1 MNLKKIFSAATLAVI
16 SLTAS
21 AQSNDPVIMTIGGQP
36 VLRSEFE
43 YSYNKN
49 NSEGVIDKKTVEEYV
64 DLFVNYKLK
73 VLAALDEHMDT
84 LSSFNKEYRE
94 YRDQQV
100 RPTLIN
106 EADVE
111 NEARKIYANTLERI
125 GGTLYQPSH
134 ILIMLKQ
141 NADEAARKICQ
152 ERADSVYNALK
163 KGADFAE
170 LAKKVSDD
178 KGSAQQ
184 GGKIGWIGKGQTVPE
199 FEEAAFALQDGELSK
214 PVLSS
219 FGYHIIK
226 MEGRKPFESYDSL
239 RADIMRFI
247 DARGIREAIINNRLE
262 ALVAGNEGLDKDK
275 IMDQRADSLAA
286 LDSDMKN
293 LFREYHDGLLLY
305 EVENREVWE
314 KGTKDEAG
322 LVSFFKKNKKKYV
335 WDEPRFK
342 GIAYHCKDE
351 ADIAAVKKILKGKKF
366 DKWAEILRST
376 FNSDSVLR
384 LRAEKGVFKKGDN
397 KLVDKEQFGQDVQ
410 PAETKGYPYDSTY
423 GVILKAPKEMDD
435 VRGQVTSDY
444 QDALEKA
451 WVAQLRKKYSFTVNN
466 DIVATVNKH

>member
-1 MNLKKIFSAATLAVI
+1 MNLKNVFSAVLLAVI

-21 AQSNDPVIMTIGGQP
+21 AQSDDPVIMTIGGHKVQ
-36 VLRSEFE
+36 RSEFE

-64 DLFVNYKLK
+64 DLFINYKLK

-84 LSSFNKEYRE
+84 LTSFNKEYRE
-94 YRDQQV
+94 YRDQQI
-100 RPTLIN
+100 RPTLITD
-106 EADVE
+106 ADVDA
-111 NEARKIYANTLERI
+111 EALKIYNNTVERVGNTLYEP
-125 GGTLYQPSH
+125 YH

-141 NADEAARKICQ
+141 NADEAEKQKCQ
-152 ERADSVYNALK
+152 QRADSVYNALM

-170 LAKKVSDD
+170 LAQKVSDD
-178 KGSAQQ
+178 KGSAAQ
-184 GGKIGWIGKGQTVPE
+184 GGKIGWVGKGQTVPE
-199 FEEAAFALQDGELSK
+199 FENAFLTLKDGEISK

-226 MEGRKPFESYDSL
+226 MNGRKPFDSFETL

-247 DARGIREAIINNRLE
+247 DARGIREAIINNRIE
-262 ALVAGNEGLDKDK
+262 ELVAKTEGLDKDK
-275 IMDQRADSLAA
+275 LMDLRADSLAA
-286 LDSDMKN
+286 IDSDMKN

-305 EVENREVWE
+305 EVENREVWD

-322 LVSFFKKNKKKYV
+322 LVSFFKKNKKKYT

-351 ADIAAVKKILKGKKF
+351 ADVAAVKKILKGKKF
-366 DKWAEILRST
+366 DKWAEILRTT

-397 KLVDKEQFGQDVQ
+397 KLVDKEQFGLDEK
-410 PAETKGYPYDSTY
+410 PTETKGYPYDATY

-451 WVAQLRKKYSFTVNN
+451 WVAQLRKRFTFTVNE
-466 DIVATVNKH
+466 DVVATVNKH